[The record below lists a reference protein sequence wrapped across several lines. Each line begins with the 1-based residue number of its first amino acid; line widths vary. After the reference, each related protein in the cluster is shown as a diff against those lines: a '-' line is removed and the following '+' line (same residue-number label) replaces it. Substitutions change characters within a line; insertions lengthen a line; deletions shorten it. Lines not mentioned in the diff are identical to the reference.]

1 MKFLIS
7 AIVLCFIIAASGCA
21 QKDMSDKS
29 MTDEE
34 DEGPASTSYEY

>member
-7 AIVLCFIIAASGCA
+7 VIVLSLTIIAGGCA
-21 QKDMSDKS
+21 QKDMSDKP